1 MQQIKNTTNPSD
13 QARNFDFEDPGQ
25 FLEEAAEALHI
36 VSPQGIIVWAN
47 KRELELLG
55 YSKEEYIG
63 HHITEFYSDRF
74 VINDILCRL
83 VNKQE
88 VVNYPA
94 ELKKKDGSKIHVLL
108 NSNVYFKDGDFI
120 HARSSTR
127 DVNDLKLF
135 QTRLEN
141 SNARVLNQLLSA
153 NTLINLITSCS
164 WKTDYQGHITTL
176 QPKWQEYTGQDFDEQ
191 LDYGWLKAIHPDDRI
206 TLKSNLITSLK
217 ENRDLHQLA
226 RVYNKRHKT
235 YIYCGIYASPLLDMH
250 DHNFEWTFILVDQTR
265 VVNNDVLPIPL

>member
-13 QARNFDFEDPGQ
+13 QTHEFHFEDPGQ

-94 ELKKKDGSKIHVLL
+94 ELKRKDGSKLHVLL
-108 NSNVYFKDGDFI
+108 NSNVYFKNGDFI

-127 DVNDLKLF
+127 DVSDLKLF

-141 SNARVLNQLLSA
+141 SNARVLNQLLSS
-153 NTLINLITSCS
+153 NTLINLITSCT

-176 QPKWQEYTGQDFDEQ
+176 QPKWQEYTGQNFDEQ

-206 TLKSNLITSLK
+206 TLKSNLIASLK
-217 ENRDLHQLA
+217 ENRDLHQLT

-235 YIYCGIYASPLLDMH
+235 YIYCGVYASPLLDMH
-250 DHNFEWTFILVDQTR
+250 DHSFEWTFILVDQTR

>member
-1 MQQIKNTTNPSD
+1 MQQIDNTTDATEPIPEIT
-13 QARNFDFEDPGQ
+13 FEDPGQ
-25 FLEEAAEALHI
+25 FLQEAAEALHI
-36 VSPQGIIVWAN
+36 VSPQGVIVWAN

-55 YSKEEYIG
+55 YTEAEYIG

-94 ELKKKDGSKIHVLL
+94 ELKKKDGSKIQVLL
-108 NSNVYFKDGDFI
+108 NSNVYFKDGDFV
-120 HARSSTR
+120 HTRSSTR
-127 DVNDLKLF
+127 DVSEMKLF

-153 NTLINLITSCS
+153 NTLINLITSCT
-164 WKTDYQGHITTL
+164 WKTDYQGHITRV
-176 QPKWQEYTGQDFDEQ
+176 QPKWEDYTGQSLDEQ
-191 LDYGWLKAIHPDDRI
+191 LDYGWLKALHPDDRI
-206 TLKSNLITSLK
+206 KLKSNLIAALK

-226 RVYNKRHKT
+226 RIYNKKYDS
-235 YIYCGIYASPLLDMH
+235 YIYCGIYASPLLDMN
-250 DHNFEWTFILVDQTR
+250 DHSLEWTFILVDQTR
-265 VVNNDVLPIPL
+265 VTNTDVLPIPL